1 MNKIITFLG
10 VPTDK
15 KLNKTELGFCLKY
28 FYGFESEKLINLK
41 VGDVV
46 TASNQT
52 MPIQVVQVTSTCGFD
67 FDKLTNVAI
76 NGVSIDLGNATRPIE
91 NKVATTYAD
100 IPAAKTKKMTNNKM
114 FSGLIDRYKSQ
125 FFPEKEEHVKI
136 AMDGAICVFVNNEYI
151 GVKSDGSLTSYP
163 EEFLIDVPVFSISKP
178 QAQIKVGDIVKIG
191 TRYGRVNAKN
201 EDGSLKILYFS
212 GVTGNTHEIKDMLL
226 GQSLVRVLVNMFSFN
241 ESNGINPM
249 MLLAMSDKENLD
261 MKSLF
266 LMQAIS
272 NGQGLGSNS
281 ANGFNPIML
290 LALSDKDGKNNDIF
304 TTMALM
310 QMMNS
315 GNSLFSTPA
324 TTPVTTST
332 TTNPTV

>member
-1 MNKIITFLG
+1 MNKIIRFFG

-15 KLNKTELGFCLKY
+15 KLNKTELKSRTKKL
-28 FYGFESEKLINLK
+28 YGFESGKLTNLK

-46 TASNQT
+46 TADNQT
-52 MPIQVVQVTSTCGFD
+52 TPIQVVEIISIDLAYTE
-67 FDKLTNVAI
+67 LTNVAI
-76 NGVSIDLGNATRPIE
+76 NGVSINLGNATRPIE
-91 NKVATTYAD
+91 NKVAKTCAD
-100 IPAAKTKKMTNNKM
+100 VPATKTKKMTNNKM
-114 FSGLIDRYKSQ
+114 VSGLIDRYKSQ

-136 AMDGAICVFVNNEYI
+136 AMDGAICVPVNNEYV

-163 EEFLIDVPVFSISKP
+163 EEFLIDVPDFTMSKP
-178 QAQIKVGDIVKIG
+178 QAQVKTGDIVKIG
-191 TRYGRVNAKN
+191 ARYGQKKKKN

-241 ESNGINPM
+241 ESNGMNPM
-249 MLLAMSDKENLD
+249 MLLAMSDKEDLD

-266 LMQAIS
+266 VMQAMS
-272 NGQGLGSNS
+272 NGQGFGSNS
-281 ANGFNPIML
+281 VNGFNPMML
-290 LALSDKDGKNNDIF
+290 LALSDKDSKSNDMF

-310 QMMNS
+310 QMMNG
-315 GNSLFSTPA
+315 GNSLFG
-324 TTPVTTST
+324 TPVTTPT

>member
-1 MNKIITFLG
+1 MNKLTTFFG
-10 VPTDK
+10 VPTDR
-15 KLNKTELGFCLKY
+15 KLNKTELKSRTKEL
-28 FYGFESEKLINLK
+28 YGFESGKLTNLK

-46 TASNQT
+46 TADNRAT
-52 MPIQVVQVTSTCGFD
+52 PIQVAEISLLTSGYTI
-67 FDKLTNVAI
+67 LTNVAI
-76 NGVSIDLGNATRPIE
+76 NGVSIDLGNATRPVV

-100 IPAAKTKKMTNNKM
+100 VPATKTKKMTSNKM
-114 FSGLIDRYKSQ
+114 VSGLMDRYKSQ
-125 FFPEKEEHVKI
+125 FFPEKEEYVKI
-136 AMDGAICVFVNNEYI
+136 AMDGAICVPVNNEYI

-178 QAQIKVGDIVKIG
+178 QAQVKVGDIVKIG
-191 TRYGRVNAKN
+191 TRYGRVNTKN

-241 ESNGINPM
+241 ESNGMNPM
-249 MLLAMSDKENLD
+249 MLLAMSDKEDLD

-266 LMQAIS
+266 LMQAMS
-272 NGQGLGSNS
+272 NGQGFGSNS
-281 ANGFNPIML
+281 INGFNPMML
-290 LALSDKDGKNNDIF
+290 LALSDKDGKSNDIF

-310 QMMNS
+310 QMMNG
-315 GNSLFSTPA
+315 GNSLFGTS
-324 TTPVTTST
+324 VTSPT

>member
-1 MNKIITFLG
+1 MTLFG
-10 VPTDK
+10 VPTDR
-15 KLNKTELGFCLKY
+15 KLNKTELKSRTKEL
-28 FYGFESEKLINLK
+28 YGFESGKLTNLK

-46 TASNQT
+46 TADNRAT
-52 MPIQVVQVTSTCGFD
+52 PIQVAEISSLTSGYTI
-67 FDKLTNVAI
+67 LTNVAI
-76 NGVSIDLGNATRPIE
+76 NGISIDLGNATRPVV

-100 IPAAKTKKMTNNKM
+100 VPATKTKKMTSNKM
-114 FSGLIDRYKSQ
+114 VSGLIDRYKSQ
-125 FFPEKEEHVKI
+125 FFPEKEEYVKI
-136 AMDGAICVFVNNEYI
+136 AMDGAICVPVNNEYI

-178 QAQIKVGDIVKIG
+178 QAQVMVGDIVKIG
-191 TRYGRVNAKN
+191 TRYGRVNTKN

-241 ESNGINPM
+241 ESNGMNPM
-249 MLLAMSDKENLD
+249 MLLAMSDKEDLD

-266 LMQAIS
+266 LMQAMS
-272 NGQGLGSNS
+272 NGQGFGSNS
-281 ANGFNPIML
+281 INGFNPMML
-290 LALSDKDGKNNDIF
+290 LALSDKDGKSNDIF

-310 QMMNS
+310 QMMNG
-315 GNSLFSTPA
+315 GNSLFGTS
-324 TTPVTTST
+324 VTAPT

>member
-1 MNKIITFLG
+1 MDKIITFFG

-15 KLNKTELGFCLKY
+15 KLNKTELKSRTKEL
-28 FYGFESEKLINLK
+28 YGFESGKLTNLK

-46 TASNQT
+46 TADNRAI
-52 MPIQVVQVTSTCGFD
+52 PIQVAEISSLTSGYTV
-67 FDKLTNVAI
+67 LTNVAI
-76 NGVSIDLGNATRPIE
+76 NGVSIDLGNATRPVV

-100 IPAAKTKKMTNNKM
+100 VPATKTKKMTSNKM
-114 FSGLIDRYKSQ
+114 VSGLIDRYKSQ
-125 FFPEKEEHVKI
+125 FFPEKEEYVKI
-136 AMDGAICVFVNNEYI
+136 AMDGAICVPVNNEYI

-178 QAQIKVGDIVKIG
+178 QAQVKVGDIVKIG
-191 TRYGRVNAKN
+191 TRYGRVNTKN

-226 GQSLVRVLVNMFSFN
+226 GPSLVRVLVNMFSFN
-241 ESNGINPM
+241 ESNGMNPM
-249 MLLAMSDKENLD
+249 MLLAMSDKEDLD

-266 LMQAIS
+266 LMQAMS
-272 NGQGLGSNS
+272 NGQGFGNNS
-281 ANGFNPIML
+281 VNGFNPMML
-290 LALSDKDGKNNDIF
+290 LALSDKDGKSNDIF

-310 QMMNS
+310 QMMNG
-315 GNSLFSTPA
+315 GNSLFGTS
-324 TTPVTTST
+324 VTAPT

>member
-1 MNKIITFLG
+1 MNKLTTFFG
-10 VPTDK
+10 VPTDR
-15 KLNKTELGFCLKY
+15 KLNKTELKSRTKEL
-28 FYGFESEKLINLK
+28 YGFGSERPINLK

-46 TASNQT
+46 TADNRAI
-52 MPIQVVQVTSTCGFD
+52 PIQVAEISSLTSGYTI
-67 FDKLTNVAI
+67 LTNVAI
-76 NGVSIDLGNATRPIE
+76 NGVSIDLGNATRPVV

-100 IPAAKTKKMTNNKM
+100 VPATKTKKMTSNKM
-114 FSGLIDRYKSQ
+114 VSGLMDRYKSQ
-125 FFPEKEEHVKI
+125 FFPEKEEYVKI
-136 AMDGAICVFVNNEYI
+136 AMDGAICVPVNNEYI

-178 QAQIKVGDIVKIG
+178 QAQVKVGDIVKIG
-191 TRYGRVNAKN
+191 SRYGSVNTKN

-241 ESNGINPM
+241 ESNGMNPM
-249 MLLAMSDKENLD
+249 MLLAMSDKEDLD

-266 LMQAIS
+266 LMQAMS
-272 NGQGLGSNS
+272 NGQGFGSNS
-281 ANGFNPIML
+281 INGFNPMML
-290 LALSDKDGKNNDIF
+290 LALSDKDGKSNDIF

-310 QMMNS
+310 QMMNG
-315 GNSLFSTPA
+315 GNSLFGTS
-324 TTPVTTST
+324 VTAPT

>member
-1 MNKIITFLG
+1 MNKIITFFG
-10 VPTDK
+10 VPTDR
-15 KLNKTELGFCLKY
+15 KLNKTELKSRTKEL
-28 FYGFESEKLINLK
+28 YGFGSERPINLK

-46 TASNQT
+46 TADNRAT
-52 MPIQVVQVTSTCGFD
+52 PIQVTEISFLTSGYTI
-67 FDKLTNVAI
+67 LANVAI
-76 NGVSIDLGNATRPIE
+76 NGVSIDLGNATRPVV

-100 IPAAKTKKMTNNKM
+100 VPATKTKKMTSNKM
-114 FSGLIDRYKSQ
+114 VSGLIDRYKSQ
-125 FFPEKEEHVKI
+125 FFPEKEEYVKI
-136 AMDGAICVFVNNEYI
+136 AMDGAICVPVNNEYV

-178 QAQIKVGDIVKIG
+178 QAQVKVGDIVKIG
-191 TRYGRVNAKN
+191 TRYGRVNTKN

-241 ESNGINPM
+241 ESNGMNPM
-249 MLLAMSDKENLD
+249 MLLAMSDKEDFD

-266 LMQAIS
+266 LMQAMS
-272 NGQGLGSNS
+272 NGQGFGSNS
-281 ANGFNPIML
+281 INGFNPMML
-290 LALSDKDGKNNDIF
+290 LALSDKDGKSNDIF

-315 GNSLFSTPA
+315 GNSLFG
-324 TTPVTTST
+324 TPVTAPT